1 MFTKND
7 LLSMTDYFDFLSTDE
22 ETFFEIMSKNTTHC
36 WKIVKEA
43 WGYQLLHAHKLSDG
57 YHIHGQYRAMLD
69 CVLDIV
75 EHDEWKLGIW
85 RHKNIGRRKQPYTYF
100 DQLVDT
106 YVKVPSYA

>member
-1 MFTKND
+1 MFTKDD

-100 DQLVDT
+100 DQLIDT